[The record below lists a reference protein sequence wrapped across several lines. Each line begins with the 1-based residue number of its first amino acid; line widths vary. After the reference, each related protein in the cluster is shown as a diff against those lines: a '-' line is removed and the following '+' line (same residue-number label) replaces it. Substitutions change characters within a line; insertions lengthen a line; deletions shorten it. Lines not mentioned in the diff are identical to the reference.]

1 MSGLPCSRPRSSAYT
16 RPVDVDRPAPRVRPT
31 AQRAASARGTRG
43 GSARPN
49 IADIAALAK
58 VSTSAVSYALN
69 GRDGVSESTRQ
80 RILEIAESMNWRPSS
95 AARAL
100 ITERAGAVGLVNVAD
115 PRYPALSSDFAGEFL
130 TGVQDELRRH
140 DVFLVMHLVDTAQDA
155 LAVYQQWLGER
166 RVDGVLVLNPL
177 REDPRLPVLE
187 RLGLPA
193 VVVGDVRGSS
203 GLVSCWS
210 DTAEA
215 MTLMVDH
222 LVELG
227 HTRIARV
234 GGAPSLH
241 HTRKRGDAFRRALAG
256 HGLVPDRRVARGR
269 MNPDIVAGAVRARRD
284 PLTAILVE
292 ETTPAIQLLASLSD
306 TGVSVPEEVSV
317 ASLDDVARS
326 ALVRPALTVLHRG
339 VDDYGRRATR
349 ALLRVIEDGVHEHAQ
364 GTFSTLVARDST
376 APPPSR

>member
-1 MSGLPCSRPRSSAYT
+1 M
-16 RPVDVDRPAPRVRPT
+16 RPT
-31 AQRAASARGTRG
+31 SQRTASGRAA
-43 GSARPN
+43 ARPN
-49 IADIAALAK
+49 IADIAALAN

-100 ITERAGAVGLVNVAD
+100 ITERAGAIGVVNVSD

-130 TGVQDELRRH
+130 VGVQDELRRH
-140 DVFLVMHLVDTAQDA
+140 DVFLVMHMVETATEA
-155 LAVYQQWLGER
+155 LGVYQRWLGER

-177 REDPRLPVLE
+177 REDPRLPLLE

-210 DTAEA
+210 DTTEA

-241 HTRKRGDAFRRALAG
+241 HTRRRGDAFRRALAR
-256 HGLVPDRRVARGR
+256 HGLVVDRRVARGR
-269 MNPDIVAGAVRARRD
+269 IPADIVAAAVRDREN

-292 ETTPAIQLLASLSD
+292 ETTPAIQLLADLAD
-306 TGVSVPEEVSV
+306 AGVSVPGEVSV

-349 ALLRVIEDGVHEHAQ
+349 ALLRIVDDGIRRHEQ
-364 GTFSTLVARDST
+364 GTFSTLVAREST
-376 APPPSR
+376 APPPRRWPASAR